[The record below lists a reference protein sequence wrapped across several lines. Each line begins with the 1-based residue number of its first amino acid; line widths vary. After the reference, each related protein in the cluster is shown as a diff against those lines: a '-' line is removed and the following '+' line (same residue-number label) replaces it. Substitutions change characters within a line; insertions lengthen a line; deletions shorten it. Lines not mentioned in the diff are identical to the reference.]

1 LEFSGESSAR
11 PQIGPAIPGGLT
23 HEQTK
28 ERTGA
33 VSARLYHDFVII
45 LGVDPG
51 SRVTG
56 YGLINLEG
64 NHVSCIEYGG
74 IEGTI
79 KGQSNLFPDRLNR
92 IHSRLRD
99 VLKRHAPA
107 VMAVED
113 IFHSINAKTALKLG
127 QARGVVLLVAG
138 QFEIPLVEYTPLEVK
153 KAVVGYGRASKEQ
166 VQMMVRT
173 LLNLREE
180 PQPHDAADALAIAL
194 CHAFRGT

>member
-1 LEFSGESSAR
+1 MHHSTTALQHYPRPVSG
-11 PQIGPAIPGGLT
+11 
-23 HEQTK
+23 
-28 ERTGA
+28 
-33 VSARLYHDFVII
+33 RLYHDSVII

-56 YGLINLEG
+56 YGLIQVEG
-64 NHVSCIEYGG
+64 NRVCCIEYGG
-74 IEGTI
+74 VLGTI
-79 KGQSNLFPDRLNR
+79 RGQSNLFPDRLRR
-92 IHSRLRD
+92 IHSKLHD

-113 IFHSINAKTALKLG
+113 IFHAVNAKSALKLG
-127 QARGVVLLVAG
+127 QTRGVILLAAG

-166 VQMMVRT
+166 IQMMVRT

-180 PQPHDAADALAIAL
+180 PQPHDAADALAVAL
-194 CHAFRGT
+194 CHAFRGRGLGAASSGNGVSSPHT